1 MELLGSF
8 GDIGLNLGFT
18 ILAFLFVLTIIV
30 FIHEM
35 GHFLAARW
43 CGVAVSTF
51 SVGFGPEIAG
61 FNDRKGTRWKISAIP
76 LGGYVKFLGDENEA
90 SVSDQAALAGMSAE
104 ERSRTF
110 AAKSVGARAFIVAAG
125 PAANFILAIF
135 IFTVMLLL
143 SGRSVVAPRIDFVA
157 PEGPAAVAGLQPG
170 DVVLSVDGRAV
181 EGFAEVERLVGLS
194 PGRALTFTVD
204 RNGTIVEVV
213 ATPDS
218 QPAPGGMAGTVGDLG
233 IGGPAMPPVVQQV
246 QPGSPAAIAGIEP
259 GDVIRSIAGQPVD
272 DFDDIR
278 DIVGPR
284 PGEALPVLITR
295 DGTEIRLDV
304 TPEGAAAGDAPPVGR
319 LGVVG
324 GYADG
329 DMQRVTFGPVSA
341 IGEGIS
347 ETWFITERTVTYL
360 YRVIV
365 GQESANQLGGPLM
378 VAKISGDAARMGLAV
393 LLNVAAV
400 LSISIGII
408 NLFPVPMLDGGHLL
422 FFAIEAIRG
431 RPLSERTQEIGFR
444 IGFVAVIALMIF
456 AFRNDIINLKWF

>member
-1 MELLGSF
+1 
-8 GDIGLNLGFT
+8 
-18 ILAFLFVLTIIV
+18 
-30 FIHEM
+30 M

-43 CGVAVSTF
+43 CGMGVSTF
-51 SVGFGPEIAG
+51 SVGFGPELFG
-61 FNDRKGTRWKISAIP
+61 FTDRKGTRWKLSAIP

-90 SVSDQAALAGMSAE
+90 SVTDRNALAAMTPE

-110 AAKSVGARAFIVAAG
+110 AGKSVGARAFVVAAG
-125 PAANFILAIF
+125 PAANFVLAIV
-135 IFTVMLLL
+135 IFTVMLLI

-157 PEGPAAVAGLQPG
+157 PGGPAAVAGFEPG
-170 DVVLSVDGRAV
+170 DVVVAVDGRAV
-181 EGFAEVERLVGLS
+181 EGFADVERLVGLS
-194 PGRALTFTVD
+194 PGRPLQFTID
-204 RNGTIVEVV
+204 RNGDTIALT

-218 QPAPGGMAGTVGDLG
+218 EPAPGGFGGVVGNLG
-233 IGGPAMPPVVQQV
+233 IEGPAMPPTVAQI
-246 QPGSPAAIAGIEP
+246 QPGSPAAVAGLEV
-259 GDVIRSIAGQPVD
+259 GDIVRSIDGKPVAS
-272 DFDDIR
+272 FDDIR

-284 PGEALPVLITR
+284 PGQALLVVLDRNGEELTV
-295 DGTEIRLDV
+295 EV
-304 TPEGAAAGDAPPVGR
+304 TPEGAAGPDGQPVGR

-324 GYADG
+324 SFAEG
-329 DMQRVTFGPVSA
+329 DMREVTYGPLAAVSNGVA
-341 IGEGIS
+341 

-365 GQESANQLGGPLM
+365 GEESANQLGGPLM

-422 FFAIEAIRG
+422 FFGIEAIRG
-431 RPLSERTQEIGFR
+431 RPLSERVQEIGFR

-456 AFRNDIINLKWF
+456 AFRNDIINLNWL

>member
-8 GDIGLNLGFT
+8 GDVGLSLAGT

-43 CGVAVSTF
+43 CGMGVTTF
-51 SVGFGPEIAG
+51 SVGFGPELLG
-61 FNDRKGTRWKISAIP
+61 FTDRKGTRWKLSAIP

-90 SVSDQAALAGMSAE
+90 SAADRNALAAMTPE
-104 ERSRTF
+104 ERGRTF
-110 AAKSVGARAFIVAAG
+110 AGKSVGARAFVVAAG
-125 PAANFILAIF
+125 PAANFVLAIV
-135 IFTVMLLL
+135 IFTVMLLI

-157 PEGPAAVAGLQPG
+157 PGGPAAEAGFVPG
-170 DVVLSVDGRAV
+170 DVVTAVDGRSI

-194 PGRALTFTVD
+194 PGRALQFTID
-204 RNGTIVEVV
+204 RNGTTVELT

-218 QPAPGGMAGTVGDLG
+218 EPAPGGFGGVVGTLA
-233 IGGPAMPPVVQQV
+233 IRGPAMPPEVTQV
-246 QPGSPAAIAGIEP
+246 QPGSPAAQAGFEA
-259 GDVIRSIAGQPVD
+259 GDIVRSIDGKPVTT
-272 DFDDIR
+272 FDDIR
-278 DIVGPR
+278 DLVGPK
-284 PGEALPVLITR
+284 PGQPLAVVLDR
-295 DGTEIRLDV
+295 GGEELRVEV
-304 TPEGAAAGDAPPVGR
+304 TPENASGPDGQPVGR

-324 GYADG
+324 SFAEG
-329 DMQRVTFGPVSA
+329 DMQEVTFGPVA
-341 IGEGIS
+341 AAWNGVT

-365 GQESANQLGGPLM
+365 GEESANQLGGPLM

-431 RPLSERTQEIGFR
+431 RPLSERVQEIGFR

-456 AFRNDIINLKWF
+456 AFRNDIINLNWL

>member
-1 MELLGSF
+1 MEFIGSF
-8 GDIGLNLGFT
+8 GDVGLSLAGT
-18 ILAFLFVLTIIV
+18 ILAFLFVLTVIV
-30 FIHEM
+30 FVHEM

-43 CGVAVSTF
+43 CGMGVSTF
-51 SVGFGPEIAG
+51 SVGFGPELAG
-61 FNDRKGTRWKISAIP
+61 FTDRKGTRWKISAIP

-90 SVSDQAALAGMSAE
+90 SVTDRNALAAMTPE

-110 AAKSVGARAFIVAAG
+110 AGKGVGARAFVVAAG
-125 PAANFILAIF
+125 PAANFVLAIV
-135 IFTVMLLL
+135 IFTVMLLV

-157 PEGPAAVAGLQPG
+157 PGGPAAEAGFEPG
-170 DVVLSVDGRAV
+170 DVVIAVDGRAV
-181 EGFAEVERLVGLS
+181 EGFAEVDRLVGLS
-194 PGRALTFTVD
+194 PGRPLVFTVD
-204 RNGTIVEVV
+204 RNGSAVELT

-218 QPAPGGMAGTVGDLG
+218 EPAPGGFGGVIGTLG
-233 IGGPAMPPVVQQV
+233 IRGPAMPPEVTQV
-246 QPGSPAAIAGIEP
+246 QPGSPAAIAGFEV
-259 GDVIRSIAGQPVD
+259 GDIVRSIDGKPVAS
-272 DFDDIR
+272 FEDIR

-284 PGEALPVLITR
+284 PGQPLLIVLDR
-295 DGTEIRLDV
+295 NSQELRVEV
-304 TPEGAAAGDAPPVGR
+304 TPEGANGPDGQPVGR

-324 GYADG
+324 SYAEG
-329 DMQRVTFGPVSA
+329 DMQEVTFGPLAAAWNGVT
-341 IGEGIS
+341 

-365 GQESANQLGGPLM
+365 GQESANQLGGPIM
-378 VAKISGDAARMGLAV
+378 VAKISGDAARMGFAV

-431 RPLSERTQEIGFR
+431 RPLSERVQEIGFR

-456 AFRNDIINLKWF
+456 AFRNDIINLNWL